1 MAKKEIDKKAL
12 NAEISKAMMNDFER
26 VGMGFVT
33 YWKLIACAA
42 VGLAVLIAAICW
54 AASYQRS
61 SAKNAREALSG
72 ARTADEL
79 AAALASYGS
88 SPAAPAAHFRLA
100 GLYLQDKKFDKALEE
115 LKLAEGGSDPY
126 TAGNIAITEGYV
138 LELSGKLDDA
148 AAKFAAAAG
157 DTALPAPIRAE
168 ARFAAGRLY
177 AQQKQLDRA
186 IALLSAAGSP
196 EDMRSVTATW
206 DEFSA
211 SLLRAINAG
220 EYGPLKPAEPKL

>member
-79 AAALASYGS
+79 AAALQ
-88 SPAAPAAHFRLA
+88 AALQPLNELLFCEVNPIPVKEMLTAMGWDCGGCRLP
-100 GLYLQDKKFDKALEE
+100 LCPPTEE
-115 LKLAEGGSDPY
+115 HRQQIHAFLKS
-126 TAGNIAITEGYV
+126 
-138 LELSGKLDDA
+138 
-148 AAKFAAAAG
+148 
-157 DTALPAPIRAE
+157 R
-168 ARFAAGRLY
+168 
-177 AQQKQLDRA
+177 
-186 IALLSAAGSP
+186 
-196 EDMRSVTATW
+196 
-206 DEFSA
+206 
-211 SLLRAINAG
+211 
-220 EYGPLKPAEPKL
+220 

>member
-126 TAGNIAITEGYV
+126 TAGNIAITEGHHHNPV
-138 LELSGKLDDA
+138 G
-148 AAKFAAAAG
+148 FH
-157 DTALPAPIRAE
+157 PRRAD
-168 ARFAAGRLY
+168 FKGGR
-177 AQQKQLDRA
+177 
-186 IALLSAAGSP
+186 G
-196 EDMRSVTATW
+196 TG
-206 DEFSA
+206 FS
-211 SLLRAINAG
+211 
-220 EYGPLKPAEPKL
+220 

>member
-115 LKLAEGGSDPY
+115 LKLAEGGSDRIRP
-126 TAGNIAITEGYV
+126 AISQSPRGTCW
-138 LELSGKLDDA
+138 S
-148 AAKFAAAAG
+148 F
-157 DTALPAPIRAE
+157 PASLTTRRRNSPPPPATPRSPLRCAP
-168 ARFAAGRLY
+168 RHGSPRGGFTRS
-177 AQQKQLDRA
+177 RNSSTSPSPSW
-186 IALLSAAGSP
+186 SAAGSP
-196 EDMRSVTATW
+196 GR
-206 DEFSA
+206 
-211 SLLRAINAG
+211 
-220 EYGPLKPAEPKL
+220 YAERHRHLG

>member
-88 SPAAPAAHFRLA
+88 SPAAPAAPFRLA
-100 GLYLQDKKFDKALEE
+100 GLYLQDQKFD
-115 LKLAEGGSDPY
+115 
-126 TAGNIAITEGYV
+126 
-138 LELSGKLDDA
+138 
-148 AAKFAAAAG
+148 
-157 DTALPAPIRAE
+157 
-168 ARFAAGRLY
+168 
-177 AQQKQLDRA
+177 
-186 IALLSAAGSP
+186 
-196 EDMRSVTATW
+196 
-206 DEFSA
+206 
-211 SLLRAINAG
+211 
-220 EYGPLKPAEPKL
+220 

>member
-88 SPAAPAAHFRLA
+88 SPAAPAARAALRVLPELPDERLA
-100 GLYLQDKKFDKALEE
+100 VLEPGLLQDVVHVHFHRAQ
-115 LKLAEGGSDPY
+115 
-126 TAGNIAITEGYV
+126 
-138 LELSGKLDDA
+138 GKV
-148 AAKFAAAAG
+148 
-157 DTALPAPIRAE
+157 
-168 ARFAAGRLY
+168 
-177 AQQKQLDRA
+177 QL
-186 IALLSAAGSP
+186 
-196 EDMRSVTATW
+196 
-206 DEFSA
+206 
-211 SLLRAINAG
+211 
-220 EYGPLKPAEPKL
+220 

>member
-79 AAALASYGS
+79 AAALASCRARRPFPACRALS
-88 SPAAPAAHFRLA
+88 S
-100 GLYLQDKKFDKALEE
+100 GQE
-115 LKLAEGGSDPY
+115 
-126 TAGNIAITEGYV
+126 
-138 LELSGKLDDA
+138 
-148 AAKFAAAAG
+148 
-157 DTALPAPIRAE
+157 IRQGARGAE
-168 ARFAAGRLY
+168 AGRRRQRPVYGRQYRNHRGVRAGAFRQ
-177 AQQKQLDRA
+177 A
-186 IALLSAAGSP
+186 
-196 EDMRSVTATW
+196 
-206 DEFSA
+206 
-211 SLLRAINAG
+211 
-220 EYGPLKPAEPKL
+220 

>member
-79 AAALASYGS
+79 AAARGISVGAVNTRV
-88 SPAAPAAHFRLA
+88 A
-100 GLYLQDKKFDKALEE
+100 
-115 LKLAEGGSDPY
+115 
-126 TAGNIAITEGYV
+126 
-138 LELSGKLDDA
+138 
-148 AAKFAAAAG
+148 
-157 DTALPAPIRAE
+157 RA
-168 ARFAAGRLY
+168 R
-177 AQQKQLDRA
+177 
-186 IALLSAAGSP
+186 
-196 EDMRSVTATW
+196 
-206 DEFSA
+206 
-211 SLLRAINAG
+211 
-220 EYGPLKPAEPKL
+220 

>member
-88 SPAAPAAHFRLA
+88 SPAAPGRPFPACRALSSGQEIRQGARGAEA
-100 GLYLQDKKFDKALEE
+100 GRRRQRPVYGRQYRNHR
-115 LKLAEGGSDPY
+115 GVR
-126 TAGNIAITEGYV
+126 AGAF
-138 LELSGKLDDA
+138 GKLDDA

-157 DTALPAPIRAE
+157 DTALPAPMRA
-168 ARFAAGRLY
+168 RGTVRRGAA
-177 AQQKQLDRA
+177 
-186 IALLSAAGSP
+186 
-196 EDMRSVTATW
+196 
-206 DEFSA
+206 
-211 SLLRAINAG
+211 LRA
-220 EYGPLKPAEPKL
+220 AETARPRHRPPVGGRQPGRYAERHRHLG